1 MIRILINQNIYK
13 QLLLEYYFVFLL
25 FLLPI
30 SALLKLYTV
39 NIFFF
44 KNFLSSFIYLKIFF
58 ILYTI
63 LLFFFLEKK
72 KFNSKILLLLILN
85 FIFLCNVI
93 FNNKIVFIENQS
105 KYFYFLE
112 YIDINTINIT
122 HLKSK
127 IIINN
132 LLLIMLPLLLFSFI
146 NLKLYKFDIGNIL
159 FKFSSS
165 FIFFL
170 IFYFFLLKI
179 FYESDKSMEMTSENN
194 LISPHSIY
202 LGIMY
207 FIISLLNLIIFKKK
221 KNLVLLFLLLITF
234 IILYYLKAIL
244 ILLISFI
251 CLAIALAIKKKI
263 KGFLL
268 IIVLSPIIYIIF
280 MLIINYKFS
289 NYFYLGDH
297 SILHNLNTKGGGKI
311 LYSLAIRVGLINFYF
326 FEIDKLNVLI
336 GSSIFTDNNFTY
348 PHNILVDIFIST
360 GFIGAIIF
368 SIIILRLFNSLKKLI
383 NFPKFYLFILVFS
396 AIYIHSIF
404 SGFFFD
410 NFQLNIILCIFL
422 ILEKFNDK
430 KNSYKSL

>member
-1 MIRILINQNIYK
+1 MIRILGNQKIYK

-30 SALLKLYTV
+30 STLLKLYTV

-44 KNFLSSFIYLKIFF
+44 KNFISPFIYLKIFF

-63 LLFFFLEKK
+63 ILFFFLEK

-85 FIFLCNVI
+85 FFFLCNVI
-93 FNNKIVFIENQS
+93 FNNEIVLIENQS

-112 YIDINTINIT
+112 HIDINTISIA
-122 HLKSK
+122 HQKSK

-132 LLLIMLPLLLFSFI
+132 LFLIMLPLLLFSFL

-159 FKFSSS
+159 FKFSSTY
-165 FIFFL
+165 IFFL
-170 IFYFFLLKI
+170 SFYFFLLKI
-179 FYESDKSMEMTSENN
+179 FNEPHKSMEMINENN
-194 LISPHSIY
+194 LISPHFIY

-221 KNLVLLFLLLITF
+221 KSWILLFLLLITF
-234 IILYYLKAIL
+234 IFLYYLKAIL
-244 ILLISFI
+244 ILLIGFI

-280 MLIINYKFS
+280 ILIINYKFS

-297 SILHNLNTKGGGKI
+297 SILHNLNTKGGGTI
-311 LYSLAIRVGLINFYF
+311 LYSLAIRVGLINFYV
-326 FEIDKLNVLI
+326 FEINKLNLLI

-348 PHNILVDIFIST
+348 PHTILLDIFIST

-368 SIIILRLFNSLKKLI
+368 SIIILRLFNSLKKMI
-383 NFPKFYLFILVFS
+383 NFPKFHLFILVFTGV
-396 AIYIHSIF
+396 YIHSIF

-410 NFQLNIILCIFL
+410 NYQLNIILCIFL
-422 ILEKFNDK
+422 TLEKFNDK